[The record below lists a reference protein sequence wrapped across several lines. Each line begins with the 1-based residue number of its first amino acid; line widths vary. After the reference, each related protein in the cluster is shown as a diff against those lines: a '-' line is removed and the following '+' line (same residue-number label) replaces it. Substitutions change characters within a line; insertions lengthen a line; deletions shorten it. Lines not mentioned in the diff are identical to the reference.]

1 MNFIF
6 STECFSGINQSI
18 SINNININ
26 IVNNISIQVHETKE
40 NELIW
45 VKGWAMIGP
54 GSKANITKGKIIGE
68 SSLTFIANIV

>member
-1 MNFIF
+1 MNFFF
-6 STECFSGINQSI
+6 STECFFGINQSI

-45 VKGWAMIGP
+45 VKEWAMIGP